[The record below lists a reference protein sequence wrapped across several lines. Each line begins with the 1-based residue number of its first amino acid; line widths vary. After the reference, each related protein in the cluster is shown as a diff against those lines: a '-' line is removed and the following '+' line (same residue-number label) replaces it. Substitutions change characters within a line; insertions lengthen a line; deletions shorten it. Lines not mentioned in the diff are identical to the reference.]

1 MKKQLNRRDFLKVSS
16 LAGGG
21 FVLGFSLYGCQT
33 TPVAAAKLP
42 SILPEA
48 DDPTATYHELDTF
61 LKIGS
66 NGKVSI
72 MSSNP
77 EIGQGV
83 KTSLPML
90 IAEELEVDWKD
101 VKVEQA
107 DLDPKYGPQWTGG
120 STAIPRAWEPLRKVG
135 AAARTLLITA
145 AANQWQVDASECK
158 AENGVVHHEASQ
170 QKLTYGEL
178 AEAAA
183 SLEAP
188 DMESI
193 VLKEPKDW
201 KIIGKGRR
209 NVDTPAIVTGTQA
222 FGIDTRLEGMVFASI
237 AKPPVFNAR
246 VKSVDD
252 TEARKVAGVIDV
264 VTIDPGEFEPA
275 MLRAGVAVVAE
286 NSWAAIQAKRKLK
299 IEWTDVPEMISSS
312 EEMQEMFAEAIKT
325 KSKPLRKE
333 GNPSQAISQADQV
346 VEAIYEI
353 PLLAHAPMEPMNTT
367 ARISEGKLEIWSP
380 CQVPGRGHSFAAQIM
395 GFDQERMGRRARG
408 EETKADKAAP
418 QEEIIFHITRIGGG
432 FGRRL
437 YADYVSDAVYVAK
450 AINKPVQVIW
460 SREDGIRNDY
470 YRMASRHELK
480 AAIKDGK
487 VTGWHEQIS
496 GLNTNYE
503 PGQSF
508 GAHNYPANF
517 VENYQVDYAP
527 VREHNI
533 PTGALRAPYHNANA
547 IVDSGFMDE
556 VAQAMGKDPVQLR
569 LEILGENPGEFEYDG
584 HGGPTISGLK
594 IKQVIALAAEKGN
607 WGKAPEGRFQGFAA
621 HFTFGSYVALV
632 AEISMISPT
641 EVKIHKVTSAVHCGT
656 VVNEFGA
663 KAQIEGGI
671 VDGISAAMFG
681 GVTLKDGSIIQSNFH
696 DFQLARQ
703 TLAPDE
709 IEVHFVPSDEKP
721 EGLGEMSYPPAQS
734 MIANAIFAATGK
746 RIRKFPIGGQLG

>member
-1 MKKQLNRRDFLKVSS
+1 MKKQINRRDFLKVSS

-21 FVLGFSLYGCQT
+21 IMLGFSLYGCQE
-33 TPVAAAKLP
+33 TPTAPKLP
-42 SILPEA
+42 SILPAAE
-48 DDPTATYHELDTF
+48 DPNMTYYEVDTF
-61 LKIGS
+61 LKIGT
-66 NGKVSI
+66 NGKISI
-72 MSSNP
+72 MSASP

-90 IAEELEVDWKD
+90 IAEELDVDWKD

-107 DLDPKYGPQWTGG
+107 DLDAKYGPQWTGG
-120 STAIPRAWEPLRKVG
+120 STAISRAWEPLRKVG
-135 AAARTLLITA
+135 AAARMLLVSA
-145 AANQWQVDASECK
+145 AAEQWQVDVSECK
-158 AENGVVHHEASQ
+158 VEKGVVLHEASQ
-170 QKLTYGEL
+170 QKLSYGEL

-183 SLEAP
+183 KMEAP
-188 DMESI
+188 DRDSI
-193 VLKEPKDW
+193 VLKDPKDW
-201 KIIGKGRR
+201 KIIGKGKR
-209 NVDTPAIVTGTQA
+209 NVDTPKIVTGKQN
-222 FGIDTRLEGMVFASI
+222 FGIDTRVEGMVFASI
-237 AKPPVFNAR
+237 AKPPVFNSR

-252 TEARKVAGVIDV
+252 TEARKVAGVIDI
-264 VTIDPGEFEPA
+264 VTIDPGDFNPT

-286 NSWAAIQAKRKLK
+286 NTWAAIQAKRKLK
-299 IEWTDVPEMISSS
+299 IEWTEVSDMIASG
-312 EEMQEMFAEAIKT
+312 EEMQEMFVEAIKS

-333 GNPSQAISQADQV
+333 GNTSEAISNADQV
-346 VEAIYEI
+346 VEATYEI

-367 ARISEGKLEIWSP
+367 VSISDGKVEIWSP
-380 CQVPGRGHSFAAQIM
+380 CQVPGRGQNFAAQIM
-395 GFDQERMGRRARG
+395 EFDQARMERRAKG
-408 EETKADKAAP
+408 EETEEDKAAP

-437 YADYVSDAVYVAK
+437 YADYVADAVYVAK

-470 YRMASRHELK
+470 YRMASRHQLK

-487 VTGWHEQIS
+487 VTAWHEQIS
-496 GLNTNYE
+496 SLNTDYT
-503 PGQSF
+503 PGQHF

-517 VENYQVDYAP
+517 VENYQVDFAP
-527 VREHNI
+527 IRKHNI

-556 VAQAMGKDPVQLR
+556 VAHAMGKDPVQLR
-569 LEILGENPGEFEYDG
+569 LEILGENPGEFDYDG
-584 HGGPTISGLK
+584 HGGPKISGLK
-594 IKQVIALAAEKGN
+594 MKQVIELAAEKGN
-607 WGKAPEGRFQGFAA
+607 WGKAPAGRFQGFSA
-621 HFTFGSYVALV
+621 HFTFGGYVALI
-632 AEISMISPT
+632 AEISMPSPT

-663 KAQIEGGI
+663 NAQVEGGI
-671 VDGISAAMFG
+671 IDGIGAAMFG
-681 GVTLKDGSIIQSNFH
+681 GLTLKDGKIVQSNFH

-709 IEVHFVPSDEKP
+709 IAVHFVPSDEKP

-746 RIRKFPIGGQLG
+746 RIQKFPIADQLG

>member
-1 MKKQLNRRDFLKVSS
+1 MKKQINRRDFLKVSS

-21 FVLGFSLYGCQT
+21 FLLGFSFYGCQT
-33 TPVAAAKLP
+33 APAPPKLP
-42 SILPEA
+42 SVLPDIE
-48 DDPTATYHELDTF
+48 DPNTAYFEMDTF
-61 LKIGS
+61 LKIGT

-72 MSSNP
+72 ISANP

-90 IAEELEVDWKD
+90 VAEELEVDWKD
-101 VKVEQA
+101 VKVEQG
-107 DLDPKYGPQWTGG
+107 DLNPKYGPQWTGG
-120 STAIPRAWEPLRKVG
+120 STAVPRAWEPLRKVG

-145 AANQWQVDASECK
+145 AATQWGVDASECK
-158 AENGVVHHEASQ
+158 AENGVVYHESSQ
-170 QKLTYGEL
+170 QQLSYGEL
-178 AEAAA
+178 AEAA
-183 SLEAP
+183 SKLEAP
-188 DMESI
+188 DLESI

-201 KIIGKGRR
+201 KILGKGRR
-209 NVDTPAIVTGTQA
+209 NVDTPKIVTGQQA
-222 FGIDTRLEGMVFASI
+222 FGSDARVEGMVYASV
-237 AKPPVFNAR
+237 AKAPVFEAK

-252 TEARKVAGVIDV
+252 TEARKVAGVIDI
-264 VTIDPGEFEPA
+264 VTIDPGDNPTA
-275 MLRAGVAVVAE
+275 MFRAGVAVVAE
-286 NSWAAIQAKRKLK
+286 NTWAAIQAKRKLK
-299 IEWTDVPEMISSS
+299 IEWTEVDNMIGSS
-312 EEMQEMFAEAIKT
+312 EEMQQMFAEAIKS

-333 GNPSQAISQADQV
+333 GNASLAIANADQV
-346 VEAIYEI
+346 VEATYEI

-367 ARISEGKLEIWSP
+367 VKISDGTVEIWSP
-380 CQVPGRGHSFAAQIM
+380 CQVPGRGNAYAAQIM
-395 GFDQERMGRRARG
+395 GFDRERMGRKARG
-408 EETKADKAAP
+408 EETEADKAAP
-418 QEEIIFHITRIGGG
+418 KEEVIFHITRIGGG

-437 YADYVSDAVYVAK
+437 RADYVADAVYIAK
-450 AINKPVQVIW
+450 EIGKPVQVIW

-496 GLNTNYE
+496 GLDTDYK

-527 VREHNI
+527 LREHNI

-556 VAQAMGKDPVQLR
+556 VAHAMGKDPVQLR
-569 LEILGENPGEFEYDG
+569 LDILGENPGEFDYDG

-594 IKQVIALAAEKGN
+594 IKQVIELAAEKGN
-607 WGKAPEGRFQGFAA
+607 WGNAPEGRFQGFAV

-632 AEISMISPT
+632 AEVSMPSPT
-641 EVKIHKVTSAVHCGT
+641 QIRIHKVTAAVHCGT

-681 GVTLKDGSIIQSNFH
+681 GITLKDGKVMQSNFH

-703 TLAPDE
+703 PLAPDE
-709 IEVHFVPSDEKP
+709 IETHFVPSDEKP

-746 RIRKFPIGGQLG
+746 RIRKFPIGNQLA